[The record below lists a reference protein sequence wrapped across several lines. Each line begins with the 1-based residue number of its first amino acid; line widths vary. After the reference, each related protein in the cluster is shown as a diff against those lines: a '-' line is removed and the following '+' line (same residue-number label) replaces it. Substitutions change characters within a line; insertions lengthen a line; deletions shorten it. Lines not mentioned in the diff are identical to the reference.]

1 VPTPAHPHRTICA
14 HAVGQLVAG
23 LAARWPSEARR
34 QVGLSQRNWR
44 CASSS
49 TTAIRSRL
57 STSRPR
63 TRRRNPPSP
72 TLLKQFAAALN
83 LPTDYVDFLAGQ
95 SPDDLRF
102 DNYAR
107 DKVQAA
113 FHAFCRS
120 VRCDGRPR

>member
-1 VPTPAHPHRTICA
+1 MICA
-14 HAVGQLVAG
+14 QAVGRLVAG
-23 LAARWPSEARR
+23 LVARWPSEARR

-57 STSRPR
+57 SISRPR

-95 SPDDLRF
+95 LPDDLRS

-113 FHAFCRS
+113 FHAFRRS
-120 VRCDGRPR
+120 LRCDGSPR

>member
-1 VPTPAHPHRTICA
+1 MICA
-14 HAVGQLVAG
+14 QADGQLVAG
-23 LAARWPSEARR
+23 LAVSWPSEARR
-34 QVGLSQRNWR
+34 RVGLSQRNWR
-44 CASSS
+44 CVSSS

-57 STSRPR
+57 STSGPR
-63 TRRRNPPSP
+63 TRRNPPSP

-83 LPTDYVDFLAGQ
+83 LPTDCVDFLAGQ
-95 SPDDLRF
+95 LPDDLRF

-113 FHAFCRS
+113 FHAFCCS

>member
-1 VPTPAHPHRTICA
+1 M
-14 HAVGQLVAG
+14 
-23 LAARWPSEARR
+23 ARFVSDEDGC
-34 QVGLSQRNWR
+34 VDFG
-44 CASSS
+44 
-49 TTAIRSRL
+49 
-57 STSRPR
+57 
-63 TRRRNPPSP
+63 
-72 TLLKQFAAALN
+72 AALN